1 MISVA
6 YTPSFLR
13 KFKRFGPAL
22 QQEIVEK
29 VELFKDPG
37 SHNGLKVHKLVGK
50 LSGQY
55 SFSVNYAYRIVFMYG
70 VDKQEVILLAVGDHD
85 VYKK

>member
-1 MISVA
+1 MLEIA
-6 YTPSFLR
+6 YTPSFIR
-13 KFKRFGPAL
+13 MFKRLEPAL
-22 QQEIVEK
+22 REEVQEKIAVFQDTDNHQR
-29 VELFKDPG
+29 LR
-37 SHNGLKVHKLVGK
+37 VHKLTGR

-70 VDKQEVILLAVGDHD
+70 ESKQEAILLAVGDHD